1 MARHRL
7 RFLLQEIDLPQG
19 ETLIGRSVGC
29 HITIE
34 DPLVSR
40 THARLV
46 LEGDHVTIED
56 LGSRNGLTVGGQPVR
71 GVIEISD
78 GARIR
83 IGTQELVLC
92 RVSDDLRVP
101 KRGRITGFM
110 THCADCSFPYPAEL
124 DCCPNCGSDARSE
137 EATLTGASKQ
147 AWSLDL
153 LVDTVQRARALGL
166 WEDVERVLLRAR
178 QIVEEL
184 VASTERL
191 DRDRLDQL
199 AHAAVALS
207 LERGQ
212 AEWGRWV
219 LTIYASLGLVP
230 PRDIGRGLGSL
241 PPAERSTLAPAADRV
256 VRSVTHRR
264 SDDEETLEMLRHL
277 AVHQGTA

>member
-40 THARLV
+40 THARLHID
-46 LEGDHVTIED
+46 GDRVTIED
-56 LGSRNGLTVGGQPVR
+56 LGSRNGLCVGGQPVQ
-71 GVIEISD
+71 GVVEISD

-110 THCADCSFPYPAEL
+110 THCAACGFPYPAEL
-124 DCCPNCGSDARSE
+124 ECCPNCGSSERSE

-166 WEDVERVLLRAR
+166 WDDVERVLLRAR
-178 QIVEEL
+178 QVVEEL
-184 VASTERL
+184 VASGERL

-207 LERGQ
+207 LERGH

-219 LTIYASLGLVP
+219 LTIYASLGIVP
-230 PRDIGRGLGSL
+230 PRDIGQGLGGL
-241 PPAERSTLAPAADRV
+241 PALEQRTLAPAVDRV
-256 VRSVTHRR
+256 LQSATQART
-264 SDDEETLEMLRHL
+264 DDEETLELLRHL
-277 AVHQGTA
+277 AARQGTG